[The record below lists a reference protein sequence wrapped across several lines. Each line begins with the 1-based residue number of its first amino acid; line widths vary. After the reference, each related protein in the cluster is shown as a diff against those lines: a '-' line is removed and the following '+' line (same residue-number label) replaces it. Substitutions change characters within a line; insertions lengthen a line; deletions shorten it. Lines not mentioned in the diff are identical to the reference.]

1 MTISNALFFGNYI
14 EGRLPAMLVSKD
26 TMTYKGVPH
35 TTFCISTFCREE
47 LIAFQQAVEVTNIWS
62 LRQEADRLEM
72 QFKDKWGVTPIG
84 VVNIPEP
91 NEWHWDEDA
100 PTRVEFMDG
109 DDLPF

>member
-1 MTISNALFFGNYI
+1 MTIANGLFFGNYI

-47 LIAFQQAVEVTNIWS
+47 LETFMQAVEVTNIWS
-62 LRQEADRLEM
+62 LRQQADRLE
-72 QFKDKWGVTPIG
+72 QAYKDRW
-84 VVNIPEP
+84 EP
-91 NEWHWDEDA
+91 YALASCDDE
-100 PTRVEFMDG
+100 PVRVEFKDE